1 MTTLATLKARIS
13 SDLRGRTGFTDQI
26 ASAIQDA
33 IKQWEGERFWFN
45 EKRFRLD
52 TVAGTEEYS
61 IPADLTNTDASA
73 LSTGEDLLELD
84 DVKILDDNEIYQL
97 QQRSEQWLNNW
108 QAPASQYTG
117 TPDYYG
123 VFANKIRIGPIPDAV
138 YQITISGL
146 AKLATVSDDADTNAW
161 TNEAEFLIR
170 HQALANLYRFP
181 LRDGD
186 GFAMANGAIAD
197 AVSAL
202 KRKTGS
208 KLNRGRIRAWGY
220 V

>member
-1 MTTLATLKARIS
+1 MTTLATLKSRIAD
-13 SDLRGRTGFTDQI
+13 DLRRTDIDPQI
-26 ASAIQDA
+26 SSAIQDA
-33 IKQWEGERFWFN
+33 IKRWEGERFWFN

-61 IPADLTNTDASA
+61 IPSDLTNTDASA
-73 LSTGEDLLELD
+73 LATGEDLLELD

-97 QQRSEQWLNNW
+97 QQRSEHWLNNW

-146 AKLATVSDDADTNAW
+146 AKLATISADTDTNAW
-161 TNEAEFLIR
+161 TDEAESLIR
-170 HQALANLYRFP
+170 HQALADLYRVTT
-181 LRDGD
+181 RDPE
-186 GFAMANGAIAD
+186 GFQLALGGVQD
-197 AVSAL
+197 AFSYL
-202 KRKTGS
+202 KRKSSS